1 MFNDHFW
8 PLSTDIRITGPRKRL
23 PHPRLQLNQLFPR
36 KISLLTSRR
45 MQNDKKLNQH
55 PSVAAVVQVRIQT
68 RSVCKNQKSFFTYQY
83 LMKAP
88 LPMQIMQTS
97 MSLYRLSPSSNPCH
111 PSSIQKAWTRGALIY
126 ARMTVTRTQA
136 QVHQPDSDRT
146 QSPIP
151 SRGRPLAASASETKD
166 AKTLGVMSRRHPFL
180 LIGSTSW
187 DP

>member
-36 KISLLTSRR
+36 RISLLKSHRL
-45 MQNDKKLNQH
+45 QNDKKLNQH

-88 LPMQIMQTS
+88 PPLQIMQTS
-97 MSLYRLSPSSNPCH
+97 MSLYRLNPSSNPCH
-111 PSSIQKAWTRGALIY
+111 PSSIQKAWTRGALTY